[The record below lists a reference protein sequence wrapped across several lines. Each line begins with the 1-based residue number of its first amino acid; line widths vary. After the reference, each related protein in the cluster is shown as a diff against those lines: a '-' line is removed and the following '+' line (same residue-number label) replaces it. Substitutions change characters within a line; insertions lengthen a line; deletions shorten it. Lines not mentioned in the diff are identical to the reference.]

1 MDSSQLAR
9 HRRELSIEEID
20 AHAHLDHYDEPQEA
34 LARIESRRILTLA
47 NSMDPDSYERNLALA
62 EGCPFVLPSFG
73 IHPRRA
79 PEHVDHLADLSSLIE
94 RSPMLGELGLD
105 FHWVRDTGT
114 YPHQIRVFEFLVRK
128 AAEHDKIVNL
138 HTKGAEQR
146 ILDTLRTFGVT
157 RAIIHWYSG
166 PMDVLDEMIA
176 EGYLFTVGRGGAVF
190 GKDPGGGAGRPD
202 PPTAVGDR
210 QSRRQPLARRGS
222 GAAGHHRGR
231 GGRRGRA
238 QGAAAR
244 EAGSGDPGQLPAAR
258 GQRSQ
263 AGRRPEAPGK
273 RGGNGITTGDASV
286 NDTLLNVAGHGR
298 V

>member
-1 MDSSQLAR
+1 ML
-9 HRRELSIEEID
+9 ID

-79 PEHVDHLADLSSLIE
+79 AEHADHLAELRPLVE
-94 RSPMLGELGLD
+94 RSPLLGELGLD

-114 YPHQIRVFEFLVRK
+114 YPHQIRVFEFLVRE

-166 PMDVLDEMIA
+166 PMDVLDEMID
-176 EGYLFTVGRGGAVF
+176 EGYLFTVGVEVLYSQKIKAVARAVPSRQLLSETDNPGGNRWLVGEVAPPDIIADVVGAVAELK
-190 GKDPGGGAGRPD
+190 GLPSEKM
-202 PPTAVGDR
+202 
-210 QSRRQPLARRGS
+210 
-222 GAAGHHRGR
+222 
-231 GGRRGRA
+231 
-238 QGAAAR
+238 
-244 EAGSGDPGQLPAAR
+244 EALI
-258 GQRSQ
+258 Q
-263 AGRRPEAPGK
+263 ANFLRL
-273 RGGNGITTGDASV
+273 TGD
-286 NDTLLNVAGHGR
+286 DTGLGGVRALLENEAATTRQRMGTG
-298 V
+298 

>member
-1 MDSSQLAR
+1 ML
-9 HRRELSIEEID
+9 ID

-34 LARIESRRILTLA
+34 LARIERRRILTLA
-47 NSMDPDSYERNLALA
+47 NSMDPASYERNLALA

-79 PEHVDHLADLSSLIE
+79 ATHVGHLAELRPLVE
-94 RSPMLGELGLD
+94 QSPMLGELGLD

-114 YPHQIRVFEFLVRK
+114 YPHQIRVFEFLVRE

-176 EGYLFTVGRGGAVF
+176 EGYLFTVGVEVLYSEKIQAVARAVPTRQLLSET
-190 GKDPGGGAGRPD
+190 DNPGGNRWLAGTVAPPD
-202 PPTAVGDR
+202 IIADVVAATARLKNLPPEKLEAVIQANFLRLID
-210 QSRRQPLARRGS
+210 
-222 GAAGHHRGR
+222 
-231 GGRRGRA
+231 
-238 QGAAAR
+238 
-244 EAGSGDPGQLPAAR
+244 GDPGLASA
-258 GQRSQ
+258 Q
-263 AGRRPEAPGK
+263 ALLEQQTNRITRRNHAVS
-273 RGGNGITTGDASV
+273 DQ
-286 NDTLLNVAGHGR
+286 
-298 V
+298 

>member
-1 MDSSQLAR
+1 ML
-9 HRRELSIEEID
+9 ID

-79 PEHVDHLADLSSLIE
+79 AEHADHLAELRPLVE
-94 RSPMLGELGLD
+94 RSPLLGELGLD

-114 YPHQIRVFEFLVRK
+114 YPHQIRVFEFLVRE

-166 PMDVLDEMIA
+166 PMDVLDEMIS
-176 EGYLFTVGRGGAVF
+176 EGYLFTVGVEVLYSEDQR
-190 GKDPGGGAGRPD
+190 
-202 PPTAVGDR
+202 
-210 QSRRQPLARRGS
+210 SRRQPLARGDMSRRRVNCCPRRWRQDNPGGNRLARRGS
-222 GAAGHHRGR
+222 GAAGHE
-231 GGRRGRA
+231 GRRSSLD
-238 QGAAAR
+238 
-244 EAGSGDPGQLPAAR
+244 SGVNVWRISHPCPRSPSLLECLPGGPAA
-258 GQRSQ
+258 GRSS
-263 AGRRPEAPGK
+263 K
-273 RGGNGITTGDASV
+273 R
-286 NDTLLNVAGHGR
+286 
-298 V
+298 